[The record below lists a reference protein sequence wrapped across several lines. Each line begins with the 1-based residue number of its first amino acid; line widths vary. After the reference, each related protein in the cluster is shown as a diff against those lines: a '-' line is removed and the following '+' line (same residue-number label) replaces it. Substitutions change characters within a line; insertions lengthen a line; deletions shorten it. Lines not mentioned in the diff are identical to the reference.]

1 MTEKTGGSDVSG
13 TETIAKRQPDGT
25 YALHG
30 YKVCYTTPTPTF
42 RRQDKVCIDIIR
54 FKSDDGLFVTFVVCI
69 LIFQCFL

>member
-30 YKVCYTTPTPTF
+30 YKVE
-42 RRQDKVCIDIIR
+42 RKKESRNKEM
-54 FKSDDGLFVTFVVCI
+54 L
-69 LIFQCFL
+69 L